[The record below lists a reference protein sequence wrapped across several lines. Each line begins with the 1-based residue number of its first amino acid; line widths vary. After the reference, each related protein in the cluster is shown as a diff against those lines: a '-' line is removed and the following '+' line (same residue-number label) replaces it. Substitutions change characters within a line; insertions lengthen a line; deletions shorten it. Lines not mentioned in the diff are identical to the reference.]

1 MYELRIPFTFHSGF
15 AHLVGSCNGI
25 LCLTD
30 YRTNRHSML
39 NDVFL
44 WNPSIRMFKRLSST
58 CFKRRRLHDFQLEF
72 AYHSQNNDFKVV
84 RISKHFRNSMY
95 PPEVEVYTLSSDSWK
110 RIELGISWRPNVL
123 IYDCNCGFSFPF
135 VCGHLHWLLDIT
147 EGSGQ
152 HKYRSDM
159 ILSFDVNSEKFRKIP
174 LPNDDSFKGIN
185 FVKCLTMF
193 KEKLALFQFQ
203 GCLQPHVPVCFVWVM
218 KEYGVPES
226 WNKLYEVPIE
236 NLTIFGGFTKY
247 GTLIIRT
254 NSGLVEGL
262 EEEDRFVLIDPKTL
276 HEQDI
281 TIQLNYPLDIAT
293 FHVSTAAY
301 MENLAL
307 LDGANVVSY

>member
-1 MYELRIPFTFHSGF
+1 
-15 AHLVGSCNGI
+15 
-25 LCLTD
+25 
-30 YRTNRHSML
+30 
-39 NDVFL
+39 
-44 WNPSIRMFKRLSST
+44 
-58 CFKRRRLHDFQLEF
+58 
-72 AYHSQNNDFKVV
+72 
-84 RISKHFRNSMY
+84 MY
-95 PPEVEVYTLSSDSWK
+95 PPEVEVYTLSSNSWK

-174 LPNDDSFKGIN
+174 LPDDSFKGIN

-203 GCLQPHVPVCFVWVM
+203 GCLQPHVTVCFVWVM

-262 EEEDRFVLIDPKTL
+262 EEEDKFVLIDPK
-276 HEQDI
+276 
-281 TIQLNYPLDIAT
+281 N
-293 FHVSTAAY
+293 ST
-301 MENLAL
+301 
-307 LDGANVVSY
+307 